1 MSAANVAN
9 ESSLHPGGFHASI
22 PRGISRR
29 QALLGIVGLGG
40 TITGL
45 AGPAL
50 GSEHPEHPVAAPDA
64 VSMLYDNTICT
75 GCKACMPACNEA
87 NGLPPD
93 TLQTGGL
100 WDMPADLNSKTKN
113 IIKLYQEPEGPGF
126 AYVKRQCMH
135 CLDPA
140 CVTGCPFGS
149 LKKSDFGAVTWNSS
163 LCIGCRYCEVACPF
177 DVPKFEW
184 DKWNP
189 KIVKCEFCYDR
200 LQKNEQPAC
209 TAVCPTG
216 AVIFGKRTDLLA
228 QGKER
233 VAAAPGKYFEN
244 RVYGEHEAGGTQVL
258 YLSNVAF
265 SKIGLPT
272 LGSSS
277 LGHYATKVTAVIY
290 KWLSGP
296 MLVAG
301 LFGVVIKKNWNR
313 HEAEGAEKE
322 KETGLR
328 EQL

>member
-1 MSAANVAN
+1 
-9 ESSLHPGGFHASI
+9 
-22 PRGISRR
+22 
-29 QALLGIVGLGG
+29 
-40 TITGL
+40 
-45 AGPAL
+45 
-50 GSEHPEHPVAAPDA
+50 VAAPDA

-93 TLQTGGL
+93 TVLSGGI
-100 WDMPADLNSKTKN
+100 WDLPADLNSKTKN
-113 IIKLYQEPEGPGF
+113 IIKLYQEEDGPGF
-126 AYVKRQCMH
+126 SYVKRQCMH

-149 LKKSDFGAVTWNSS
+149 LKKADWGAVTWNSS

-184 DKWNP
+184 DHWNP

-200 LQKNEQPAC
+200 LHKNQQPAC

-228 QGKER
+228 KAKDR
-233 VAAAPGKYFEN
+233 VAASPDKYFEN

-258 YLSNVAF
+258 YLSNVSF
-265 SKIGLPT
+265 QKIGLPK
-272 LGSSS
+272 LGTTS
-277 LGHYATKVTAVIY
+277 LGHYATKVTSVIY

-296 MLVAG
+296 ILVAG
-301 LFGVVIKKNWNR
+301 LLGVVIKKNWNR
-313 HEAEGAEKE
+313 HEAESMEQE

-328 EQL
+328 GQL